1 VRACRKIQRLVRGAY
16 GLGVPGGGGSANL
29 SQHGAAQRLQKWFDW
44 RAHVCKR
51 RLFAGGDVDGAPRA
65 THALEKLL
73 KLFPLLSEGGE
84 RHSPQPPTFEHISQ
98 VMMQPETLRMAELV
112 VHFLRPLGV
121 GGAAA
126 DRKSSPVMD
135 SRTLLAIFLIAVHPH
150 EVLGGDFDIREDRAS
165 RGSRLLGALAVRL
178 VLALHKFKSEFLVAN
193 QGKKHGHTKF
203 VETAFAIKTLLAK
216 SLVWFNIWKMADMDV
231 LLANLSKQLEQSWV
245 VYLTS
250 CETLNYLAEV
260 TGGVVHGPLM
270 SLKIRHEAGR
280 AGSRGHIKRC
290 RLTLNKLLGEE
301 NGKDV
306 VKNAKVVASKDIE
319 ESRLMEELKGEI
331 DEIRGGLGTA
341 LYHSRGSITPA
352 HSDSMQGMEVVDFPQ
367 QILSNV
373 EAASEA
379 LARLEVL
386 IGQGNM
392 ALDRQRLVHNIL
404 LTDASDF
411 HRLSWDGTNAQQPN
425 SSPEEFMVSFLQRAP
440 SAEERNNTALS
451 MKDMPA
457 QVVHSMRLAFFTQV
471 AHEIGHGNLE
481 SVRELLKELHGKMRS
496 LIPSRKELHSHINDE
511 DISACASSGDIIRVL
526 IRSGYLLASY
536 LESAARASSTRD
548 LIDCLEGFNSHPR
561 DGSDRPVIPYGIET
575 EDMFVVTSIAYILH
589 KAELCQ
595 ADIHNYE
602 LSQVAPILHTVG
614 HDYERKHFLNTH
626 GDYTS
631 CTMEEMQQLLP
642 STWIWVKNMQ
652 LFSNGESLTTQSSL
666 DQKLDVL
673 KGRGF
678 VDGLLFAKVQMTLP
692 ELFSLDVECINRIRS
707 EARCCVIASALALHA
722 CNISRVRSPAV
733 LSSEG
738 ESDVLNDARR
748 RLSSVLRNTHCD
760 QSELERSVVD
770 AIGALTKG
778 NCSCGLEFIF
788 FFFGLSHFLPF
799 AALTTMQPRRK
810 GISPRMK
817 SRR

>member
-1 VRACRKIQRLVRGAY
+1 MCKRRFFA
-16 GLGVPGGGGSANL
+16 GGGGDDA
-29 SQHGAAQRLQKWFDW
+29 
-44 RAHVCKR
+44 
-51 RLFAGGDVDGAPRA
+51 DGTPRA
-65 THALEKLL
+65 THALEELL
-73 KLFPLLSEGGE
+73 KLFPLPSEGGE
-84 RHSPQPPTFEHISQ
+84 RHSPQPPTFERISQ
-98 VMMQPETLRMAELV
+98 VMMQPETLRMAESVL
-112 VHFLRPLGV
+112 HFLRPLGV
-121 GGAAA
+121 GGGAAA

-150 EVLGGDFDIREDRAS
+150 EVLGGDFDIGEDRAS
-165 RGSRLLGALAVRL
+165 RGSRLLAALAEKL
-178 VLALHKFKSEFLVAN
+178 VLSLHKFKLEFLVAN
-193 QGKKHGHTKF
+193 QDENHVHTKF
-203 VETAFAIKTLLAK
+203 VDRLSDIKTLLAK
-216 SLVWFNIWKMADMDV
+216 SLVWFDFWKMADMDV

-301 NGKDV
+301 NGRDV

-341 LYHSRGSITPA
+341 LYHSRGSITITPA
-352 HSDSMQGMEVVDFPQ
+352 HSDSMQGMEAVDFPQ

-379 LARLEVL
+379 LARFEVL

-411 HRLSWDGTNAQQPN
+411 HRLSWDGKNAQQPN

-471 AHEIGHGNLE
+471 AHEIGDGNFE
-481 SVRELLKELHGKMRS
+481 SVRELLKELHSKMRS

-511 DISACASSGDIIRVL
+511 DVSACASSGDIIRVL
-526 IRSGYLLASY
+526 IRSGYLLANY
-536 LESAARASSTRD
+536 LESAARATSTRD

-575 EDMFVVTSIAYILH
+575 EDMFVVASIAYILH

-614 HDYERKHFLNTH
+614 NDYERKYFLNTH

-631 CTMEEMQQLLP
+631 CTTEEMQQLLP

-652 LFSNGESLTTQSSL
+652 LSSNGESLTTQSSL

-738 ESDVLNDARR
+738 ENDELNDARR
-748 RLSSVLRNTHCD
+748 RLSSVLRKTHCD
-760 QSELERSVVD
+760 QSELELSVVD
-770 AIGALTKG
+770 AIGALAKG
-778 NCSCGLEFIF
+778 NCSCGLDFTF

-799 AALTTMQPRRK
+799 APVTTMQPRRK